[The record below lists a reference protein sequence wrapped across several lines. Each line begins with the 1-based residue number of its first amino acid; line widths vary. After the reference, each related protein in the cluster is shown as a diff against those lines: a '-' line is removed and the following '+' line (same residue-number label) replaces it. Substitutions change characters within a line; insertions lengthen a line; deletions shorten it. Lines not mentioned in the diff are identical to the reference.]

1 MDLLSER
8 DRQAIRDRLRELIAP
23 VKLLY
28 FTQELECSAC
38 RETGQL
44 LRELVGLSD
53 QLTLQILSQQLDRD
67 AVEKYRI
74 DKIPATVVLG
84 GRDYGLRFYGVPG
97 GYEFVTLLD
106 AILAASVG
114 ESGLSGAT
122 MEKVM
127 RIDRPVHLQVLVTPT
142 CPYCPSAVRL
152 AQRMAMANDL
162 VTADMVE
169 ATQFPHLVQRYHV
182 KGVPRTVVN
191 EAAFIDGALPEA
203 AFVDRV
209 LEALE
214 KQPSS

>member
-1 MDLLSER
+1 MPLLSGR
-8 DRQAIRDRLRELIAP
+8 DRQAIQDRLQGLLAP

-28 FTQELECSAC
+28 FTQELECPAC

-44 LRELVGLSD
+44 LRELAEVPSQISL
-53 QLTLQILSQQLDRD
+53 QTLNFQLDRE
-67 AVEKYRI
+67 AVDKYRI

-84 GRDYGLRFYGVPG
+84 AKDYGLRFYGLPS

-106 AILAASVG
+106 AIVAASIG

-122 MEKVM
+122 IEKVM

-152 AQRMAMANDL
+152 AQRMAMANDF

-169 ATQFPHLVQRYHV
+169 ATEFPHLVQRYRV
-182 KGVPRTVVN
+182 IGVPRTVVN
-191 EAAFIDGALPEA
+191 ETVYIDGALPEE

-209 LEALE
+209 LEALGA
-214 KQPSS
+214 QPSS